1 MRTMFKAV
9 LVAAVVGTSA
19 LASAAP
25 CNDVTVTQPVAV
37 VTQQPAPII
46 TTPIVYQQ
54 PHAGWVNLS
63 GGMQLKGEDV
73 VSVGR
78 DRGKFD
84 KIEIVGGFDRSE
96 TTVKKVSVTFG
107 DGQVETV
114 RLDRTLTPGNN
125 AVQIQLDGTRF
136 IKSVAITGAS
146 HGRGVIQVRGLEV

>member
-1 MRTMFKAV
+1 
-9 LVAAVVGTSA
+9 
-19 LASAAP
+19 
-25 CNDVTVTQPVAV
+25 
-37 VTQQPAPII
+37 
-46 TTPIVYQQ
+46 
-54 PHAGWVNLS
+54 
-63 GGMQLKGEDV
+63 MQLKGEDV

-78 DRGKFD
+78 ERGKFD
-84 KIEIVGGFDRSE
+84 KIEIVGGFDRSD
-96 TTVKKVSVTFG
+96 TIVKKVSVTFG